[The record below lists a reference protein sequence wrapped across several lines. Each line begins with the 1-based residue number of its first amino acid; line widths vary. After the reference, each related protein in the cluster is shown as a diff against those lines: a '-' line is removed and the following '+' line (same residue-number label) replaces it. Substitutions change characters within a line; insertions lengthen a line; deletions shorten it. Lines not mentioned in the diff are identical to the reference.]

1 MSAKYVFGPIASRRL
16 GLSLGVDLVT
26 RKTCTQDCPY
36 CEAGWTTNLTLE
48 RKEYVP
54 AAAVKA
60 ELRSVL
66 DSGPEIDFITFSG
79 AGEPTL
85 NSKIGEIVDFIKDE
99 YTQYSLCLLTNGSL
113 LDDPEV
119 AAEVSR
125 VDLIIPNL
133 DASSEEEFKKINA
146 PAPGLTFNRFFSGF
160 LNGKILDSAI
170 IGVLCFILTVLL
182 RIDFAVLISVVIGVT
197 NIIPFFGPIVG
208 AIPCIFILLI
218 VDPWQALRFSILVLG
233 LQQFDGNILGPKIL
247 GDSTGISAFWVL
259 VSIVIGGG
267 LFGFPGML
275 LGVPTF
281 AVLYSLLGDWVR
293 SRLKAK
299 GIRAPE
305 GEAPACPDESDK
317 RE

>member
-99 YTQYSLCLLTNGSL
+99 YPQYSLCLLTNGSL
-113 LDDPEV
+113 LGDPDV

-146 PAPGLTFNRFFSGF
+146 PAPGLTFNRFFSGLENFTNQFTGRIF
-160 LNGKILDSAI
+160 LEIFIAPGINDSAASI
-170 IGVLCFILTVLL
+170 ERFVE
-182 RIDFAVLISVVIGVT
+182 LIKRLKVEKVQLNTLDRPGCDAT
-197 NIIPFFGPIVG
+197 IIPAPAETVKRFVRAIEPVIPVEAVGSFRYKSPSLRGEMPKDELASAIVAMASRRQVTREDLLEALNVDSHTLEQTLKELLHLGVIESERGARGEFFG
-208 AIPCIFILLI
+208 F
-218 VDPWQALRFSILVLG
+218 F
-233 LQQFDGNILGPKIL
+233 K
-247 GDSTGISAFWVL
+247 
-259 VSIVIGGG
+259 
-267 LFGFPGML
+267 
-275 LGVPTF
+275 
-281 AVLYSLLGDWVR
+281 
-293 SRLKAK
+293 
-299 GIRAPE
+299 
-305 GEAPACPDESDK
+305 
-317 RE
+317 